1 MLQVAFSQ
9 LKTHSRRFIAIMLAV
24 LLAVAFLSATL
35 MVNSSATASL
45 TASLGQSYAKADL
58 VASATASVPLTAASA
73 AAAARTPGVAASYPL
88 RQEMVPVSAGTATL
102 AGVLRNL
109 PASPALEPLAL
120 VSGSW
125 PTAAGQ
131 VTVDAKTAA
140 ARHLAVGSTVTLGGT
155 PVAAAHQEGRLK
167 AEARASG
174 SGVSG
179 SGTSGAARSAE
190 PDSALPAASHAVK
203 ATVTGVMAASAD
215 PQLSGLAQFAATAAT
230 LDAVSGPDTHYT
242 TIAVKLVPGTN
253 TATATTALEQAL
265 RLPAGQVV
273 TPQELTTATV
283 KSFTGGTDHLT
294 IVLLAFAAV
303 ALLVSGL
310 VVSNT
315 FSVLVAQR
323 TRELALLRCVGASRK
338 QVRSSVI
345 LEALVVGLA
354 ASVLGVLAAVG
365 TMAVVVGLL
374 RHNPDYAF
382 ATLGVP
388 ASSIIAGLVVGT
400 LLTVAASL
408 VPARSATRVAP
419 LAALRPADDASVHN
433 AAGRVRLGIGIALI
447 LVGGAGLV
455 AGGLGSNLLLA
466 VPAGAASFVGL
477 ILAATLFVPR
487 LVSMAGR
494 LARPAGVPGTM
505 ASANAV
511 RNPRRTTATA
521 SALLIGVTLVTMM
534 MTGAATARQAFESQL
549 ADHFP
554 VDMAAA
560 AVPGAPAFTGAELA
574 KAATL
579 PGVEAVAQL
588 KVVGTVTAGGRQ
600 YPAYGISAADAAR
613 LLGNPANRPAPGTV
627 VLPKGTKAAGA
638 SLVDGKTT
646 TRLTVHTSTTGGIA
660 ALVPLSDFPAAAAG
674 SPVLAGA
681 ADQVWI
687 KVSPSLDGTAITALR
702 ADIASAL
709 HVDENQVDGAV
720 LEKVMFNQVINTLL
734 LVVTGLLAV
743 AIVIALIGV
752 ANTLSLSV
760 LERTRENS
768 LLRALGLTRGQLR
781 GMLALEAVLIA
792 GVAAVIGSVLGVVY
806 GWLGAQSALGSFT
819 TVVPVVPWAQ
829 VLLVVAVA
837 AAAGLLASVVPA
849 RRAARLSPV
858 EGLAVD

>member
-9 LKTHSRRFIAIMLAV
+9 LKTHSRRFIAITLAV

-35 MVNSSATASL
+35 MVNASATASL

-58 VASATASVPLTAASA
+58 VASPTADVPLTAAAA
-73 AAAARTPGVAASYPL
+73 AAAARTPGVADSYPL
-88 RQEMVPVSAGTATL
+88 RQEMVPVAAGTATL

-109 PASPALEPLAL
+109 PASPELEPLAL

-131 VTVDAKTAA
+131 VAVDAKTAA
-140 ARHLAVGSTVTLGGT
+140 ARHLSVGSTVMLGGGD
-155 PVAAAHQEGRLK
+155 AAGGQDGRPK
-167 AEARASG
+167 AETGPDAA
-174 SGVSG
+174 
-179 SGTSGAARSAE
+179 GTPGAAGTAVQ
-190 PDSALPAASHAVK
+190 PAVQPAVK
-203 ATVTGVMAASAD
+203 AAVTGIMAASAD
-215 PQLSGLAQFAATAAT
+215 PQLSGLAQLAATAAT
-230 LDAVSGPDTHYT
+230 LDAVAGPHAHYA
-242 TIAVKLVPGTN
+242 TIAVKLAPGTN
-253 TATATTALEQAL
+253 RAAAATALESAL
-265 RLPAGQVV
+265 KLPAGQVV
-273 TPQELTTATV
+273 APQQLTAATV
-283 KSFTGGTDHLT
+283 KSFTGGSDQLT

-323 TRELALLRCVGASRK
+323 TRELALLRCVGASRT
-338 QVRSSVI
+338 QIRSSVV
-345 LEALVVGLA
+345 LEALVVGVA

-365 TMAVVVGLL
+365 TMAAVIALL
-374 RHNPDYAF
+374 RQNPDYAF

-388 ASSIIAGLVVGT
+388 ASSILAGLAVGT
-400 LLTVAASL
+400 LLTVVAAL

-466 VPAGAASFVGL
+466 MPAGAASFIGI
-477 ILAATLFVPR
+477 ILAASLFVPR
-487 LVSMAGR
+487 LVALAGR

-554 VDMAAA
+554 VDLAAA
-560 AVPGAPAFTGAELA
+560 AVPGAPSFTNAELA
-574 KAATL
+574 KAAAL
-579 PGVEAVAQL
+579 PGVKAVARL
-588 KVVGTVTAGGRQ
+588 KVVGTVTADGREF
-600 YPAYGISAADAAR
+600 PAYGISSTDAER
-613 LLGNPANRPAPGTV
+613 LLGNPQNRPDAGTV
-627 VLPKGTKAAGA
+627 VLPKGTKAATA
-638 SLVDGKTT
+638 SLVDGSRT
-646 TRLTVHTSTTGGIA
+646 TRLAVRHSTAGGTA
-660 ALVPLSDFPAAAAG
+660 ALVPLDTFPAAEAG

-687 KVSPSLDGTAITALR
+687 KVDPSLDGAAL
-702 ADIASAL
+702 ASLRTDLAAAL

-720 LEKVMFNQVINTLL
+720 LEKTMFNQVINTLL

-819 TVVPVVPWAQ
+819 TVVAVVPWGQ
-829 VLLVVAVA
+829 VLLVVAIA

>member
-1 MLQVAFSQ
+1 MLHVALSQ
-9 LKTHSRRFIAIMLAV
+9 LRNHSRRFIAITLAV

-35 MVNSSATASL
+35 MVNASAQASL

-58 VASATASVPLTAASA
+58 VASPTNSVALTAESA
-73 AAAARTPGVAASYPL
+73 AAAARTPGIAASYPL
-88 RQEMVPVSAGTATL
+88 RQEMVAVTAGNATVAATL
-102 AGVLRNL
+102 RNT
-109 PASPALEPLAL
+109 PSSAALEPLAL

-131 VTVDAKTAA
+131 VAVDAKTAA
-140 ARHLAVGSTVTLGGT
+140 ARHLAVGSTVSLLGNS
-155 PVAAAHQEGRLK
+155 AASPQGGGAK
-167 AEARASG
+167 AEG
-174 SGVSG
+174 G
-179 SGTSGAARSAE
+179 SGTQGAAPIAAPPSAV
-190 PDSALPAASHAVK
+190 PPSVK
-203 ATVTGVMAASAD
+203 ATVTGIMAASAD
-215 PQLSGLAQFAATAAT
+215 PQLSGLAQLAATAST
-230 LDAVSGPDTHYT
+230 VDAVSGPVAGYA
-242 TIAVKLVPGTN
+242 TIAVKLAPGTN
-253 TATATTALEQAL
+253 VAAAATALESAL
-265 RLPAGQVV
+265 KLPAGQVA
-273 TPQELTTATV
+273 TPQQLTTNTV
-283 KSFTGGTDHLT
+283 KSFTGGSDHLT

-338 QVRSSVI
+338 QVRWSVI
-345 LEALVVGLA
+345 LEAAVVGLV

-365 TMAVVVGLL
+365 TMAAVVGLL
-374 RHNPDYAF
+374 RQNPDYAF

-400 LLTVAASL
+400 LLTVVAAL

-419 LAALRPADDASVHN
+419 LAALRPADDASMHN
-433 AAGRVRLGIGIALI
+433 AAGRIRLGLGIALI
-447 LVGGAGLV
+447 LAGGVGLV
-455 AGGLGSNLLLA
+455 AGGLKASLLLA
-466 VPAGAASFVGL
+466 VPSGAASFVGI
-477 ILAATLFVPR
+477 ILAASLFVPR
-487 LVSMAGR
+487 LVALTGH

-505 ASANAV
+505 AKANAV

-549 ADHFP
+549 SSHFP
-554 VDMAAA
+554 VDLTAM
-560 AVPGAPAFTGAELA
+560 AVPGAPAFTDAELA
-574 KAATL
+574 KAAAL
-579 PGVEAVAQL
+579 PGVSAVARL
-588 KVVGTVTAGGRQ
+588 VPVGTVTAGGQ
-600 YPAYGISAADAAR
+600 ELAAYGIASSDAAR
-613 LLGNPANRPAPGTV
+613 LLGNSGNRPAPGTV
-627 VLPKGTKAAGA
+627 VLPKGSQAAKAGTA
-638 SLVDGKTT
+638 SLVDAGKATQLSVRVAT
-646 TRLTVHTSTTGGIA
+646 TREFPP
-660 ALVPLSDFPAAAAG
+660 LVTLDSFPAATAG
-674 SPVLAGA
+674 SPVLSRTAE
-681 ADQVWI
+681 QLWI
-687 KVSPSLDGTAITALR
+687 KVNPALDANALSTLR
-702 ADIASAL
+702 TELASAL

-720 LEKVMFNQVINTLL
+720 LQKVMFNQVINTLL

-792 GVAAVIGSVLGVVY
+792 GVAAVIGSALGVLY
-806 GWLGAQSALGSFT
+806 GWLGAQSALGGFT
-819 TVVPVVPWAQ
+819 TVVAVVPWAQ

-849 RRAARLSPV
+849 RRAATLSPV
-858 EGLAVD
+858 EGLAMD